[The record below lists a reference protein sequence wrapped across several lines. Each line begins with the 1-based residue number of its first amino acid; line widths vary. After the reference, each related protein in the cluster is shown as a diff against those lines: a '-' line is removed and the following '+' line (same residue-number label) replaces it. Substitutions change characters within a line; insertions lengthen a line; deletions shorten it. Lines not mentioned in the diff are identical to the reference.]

1 LYETNQASVSSSE
14 SQDWQVSNDFD
25 PLINIIRD
33 TNSILKETYEIDD
46 LNSSFSEVN
55 TNLEA
60 LDDLDLEP
68 SIFTNMNLKLNHFGH
83 NI

>member
-1 LYETNQASVSSSE
+1 MYETNQASVSSPE
-14 SQDWQVSNDFD
+14 SQEWQVSNDFD

-68 SIFTNMNLKLNHFGH
+68 SIFTNMNLNLNHLGH